1 MRLDHDRCSSCFL
14 TAETAQPLCQQQTDL
29 SLSTCLPL
37 SYSNLPLHR
46 FWFGSVGSDE
56 KFSSVASTP
65 PPPHP
70 NPPKHSSKI
79 FMSKT
84 ANRWVHFRH
93 CLQGHAEMRAD
104 RELKHDTAVGIKD
117 VEIFKNAL
125 NHLHGQEMEPCSTK
139 VVFLLVC
146 VKHKISAFHNKS
158 RFLIA
163 VSWYSNYFRMQV

>member
-65 PPPHP
+65 PPTPSE
-70 NPPKHSSKI
+70 PPKTQLKNIHVKNSQS
-79 FMSKT
+79 MGALPPLSPRSCRDAGRSGT
-84 ANRWVHFRH
+84 QARH
-93 CLQGHAEMRAD
+93 CRWHQRRGDLQECLESPARPRDGTLLD
-104 RELKHDTAVGIKD
+104 QG
-117 VEIFKNAL
+117 
-125 NHLHGQEMEPCSTK
+125 C
-139 VVFLLVC
+139 FLACLC
-146 VKHKISAFHNKS
+146 KA
-158 RFLIA
+158 
-163 VSWYSNYFRMQV
+163 